1 MLFAAW
7 CKWLCYPSRNE
18 TEELRRKQEFIEVAE
33 IFDHMLNNYSSI
45 GPYFFEE
52 FSTADVVFVPYVERM
67 NASLFYYKGFL
78 LRDPQKFPN
87 ISKWFDALETRETY
101 RGTYNFYRE
110 KYLFFLIFAMI
121 LDCLGTQS
129 DFHTHVNDLP
139 PQMGGCYESGD
150 DYQLQC
156 KTR

>member
-1 MLFAAW
+1 MFAAW

-121 LDCLGTQS
+121 LDCLLRYT
-129 DFHTHVNDLP
+129 
-139 PQMGGCYESGD
+139 
-150 DYQLQC
+150 
-156 KTR
+156 K